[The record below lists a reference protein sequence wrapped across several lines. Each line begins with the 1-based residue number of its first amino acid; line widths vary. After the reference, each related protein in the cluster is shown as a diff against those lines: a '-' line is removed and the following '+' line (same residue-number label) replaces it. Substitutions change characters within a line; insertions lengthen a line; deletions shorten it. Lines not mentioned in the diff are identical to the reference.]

1 MVIYAGPLILGFLL
15 GFILGTRIKE
25 NPESKL
31 KFGTSAYIVTLIFAL
46 GMAYFSGAFPYY
58 TDAPFASGFVA
69 AFIGILVGKLLFGRG
84 RSIENE
90 E

>member
-1 MVIYAGPLILGFLL
+1 MVYAGPIILGFLL

-31 KFGTSAYIVTLIFAL
+31 KFDTSVYMVTLIFAVA
-46 GMAYFSGAFPYY
+46 MAYFLGAFPYY
-58 TDAPFASGFVA
+58 TDVPFASGFLA
-69 AFIGILVGKLLFGRG
+69 AFIGIIVGKLLFGRG

-90 E
+90 D